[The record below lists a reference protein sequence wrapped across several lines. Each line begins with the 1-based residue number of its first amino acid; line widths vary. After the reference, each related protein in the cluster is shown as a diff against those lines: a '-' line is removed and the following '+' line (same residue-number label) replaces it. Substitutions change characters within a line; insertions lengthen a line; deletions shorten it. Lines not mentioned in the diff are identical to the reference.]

1 VVTLNVNHEEHVLRA
16 LADTGASNSIILKDY
31 TSKDT
36 FKYNNVDTTTWST
49 MNGQFTT
56 DKTGIVTF
64 LLPEFILKKQIT
76 WEFHMDD
83 QSKPS
88 DTYGMIIGRDLL
100 RKLGIMLN
108 FNDKTVTWDTDTIQM
123 KDRGSLNS
131 QKVITEIY
139 LIANEQ

>member
-1 VVTLNVNHEEHVLRA
+1 
-16 LADTGASNSIILKDY
+16 
-31 TSKDT
+31 
-36 FKYNNVDTTTWST
+36 

-64 LLPEFILKKQIT
+64 LLPEFNLKKQIT
-76 WEFHMDD
+76 WEFNIDNR
-83 QSKPS
+83 SKPS

-100 RKLGIMLN
+100 GKLGIILN
-108 FNDKTVTWDTDTIQM
+108 FNDKTFTWDTDTIPM

-139 LIANEQ
+139 LTANEPQSLLNEFSRSTKILDAERSLKDV